1 MRWVSAFGSEWRT
14 DATCCACIEMAV
26 LLERSRMT
34 EVTMTCAKDARC
46 PFCGGDRLTF
56 GYGFAGGGGIGSYS
70 MCLEC
75 DRILAK
81 DVDVRGESL
90 ILPPPGPDDGELE

>member
-1 MRWVSAFGSEWRT
+1 
-14 DATCCACIEMAV
+14 MAV
-26 LLERSRMT
+26 TSAE
-34 EVTMTCAKDARC
+34 DARC
-46 PFCGGDRLTF
+46 PVCGGKLTF

-75 DRILAK
+75 DRVLAK

-90 ILPPPGPDDGELE
+90 ILPPPGPVEEETE